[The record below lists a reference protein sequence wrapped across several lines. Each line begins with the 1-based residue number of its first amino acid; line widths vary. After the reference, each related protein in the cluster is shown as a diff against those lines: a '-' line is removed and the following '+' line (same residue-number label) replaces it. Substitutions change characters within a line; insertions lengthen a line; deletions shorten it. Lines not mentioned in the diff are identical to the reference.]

1 MEPIKE
7 DTAPYYKLGIF
18 YFNPKDS
25 RVFVPKRFGWGW
37 TFNFAKVWT
46 YLILIAFIALIIG
59 LKTLPIFSR

>member
-37 TFNFAKVWT
+37 TFNFAKFWT
-46 YLILIAFIALIIG
+46 YLILIAFVAFIILLRSG
-59 LKTLPIFSR
+59 FVFRK

>member
-1 MEPIKE
+1 MQPIKE